1 MNEIVGGVGKLCSLV
16 LLTLVLFWDYTYYLH
31 IFQLNSYFPERYRRW
46 KEQNKDSL
54 KQKFPPVFWW
64 VLLGI
69 AGLLIGYEIWLGV
82 SGAAGSMTFLLLI
95 QVGFS
100 LWALCALLFRI
111 KTGERAKKPLVYTNR
126 IYRLYGAMLL
136 LLLLTDIILWG
147 LLQRFL
153 PVATWAGPEITRV
166 FFLFGSFLLPMA
178 ANFVLMPLEN
188 YFKQKYYRQA
198 QAVLAAQPDLIRIG
212 ITGSYGK
219 TSTKFIL
226 ENVLKQQYLTLVTP
240 HSYNTTLGVVRTLR
254 EYFSSQVEVFV
265 AEMGAKKPNDI
276 KEICDLVQPK
286 IGVITAVGP
295 QHLETFGTI
304 DQVIATKFELAEAVG
319 RNGVVIV
326 NADDPNVIL
335 GMERYPAV
343 NYLTYGEAANADVRI
358 SEVRVSVQGSSFT
371 VTYRGE
377 SRSYRTR
384 LLGKHNISN
393 LTAGIATG
401 LYLGIAP
408 EKINIGI
415 RETKPVEHRLELK
428 AQGDYYILD
437 DAFNANPVGANNALE
452 VLKSFEGGKRF
463 IMTPGMVE
471 LGSEDEQIHFDFGKH
486 MAECA
491 DVVILVGA
499 KKTEKIREGLLTA
512 GFPEAAVVVV
522 KDVFAGFAKVRE
534 MIGKGDVLLIEND
547 LPDNY

>member
-1 MNEIVGGVGKLCSLV
+1 MYEIIGKGLDFLLLL
-16 LLTLVLFWDYTYYLH
+16 LLTLLLFWDYTYYLH
-31 IFQLNSYFPERYRRW
+31 IFQLNSYFPERYQRW
-46 KEQNKDSL
+46 KAQNKEMLSR
-54 KQKFPPVFWW
+54 KFPIGFRLGLIVLSAAAFGLQGLQGRIVGVWPLKLVF
-64 VLLGI
+64 
-69 AGLLIGYEIWLGV
+69 
-82 SGAAGSMTFLLLI
+82 F
-95 QVGFS
+95 
-100 LWALCALLFRI
+100 LWALISLAFRF
-111 KTGERAKKPLVYTNR
+111 KNRERAKKPLVYTHR

-136 LLLLTDIILWG
+136 LLLLTEAVLWWILRLFW
-147 LLQRFL
+147 QRPAEALGMGSEIARIVFIFAAYFL
-153 PVATWAGPEITRV
+153 P
-166 FFLFGSFLLPMA
+166 LA
-178 ANFVLMPLEN
+178 ANYMLMPLEK

-198 QAVLAAQPDLIRIG
+198 QAILAGQPELIRIG

-219 TSTKFIL
+219 TSTKFVL

-254 EYFSSQVEVFV
+254 EYFSGQVEAFV
-265 AEMGAKKPNDI
+265 AEMGAKQPGDI
-276 KEICDLVQPK
+276 REICDLVRPQVA
-286 IGVITAVGP
+286 VITAVGP

-304 DQVIATKFELAEAVG
+304 DRVIATKFELAEAVG
-319 RNGVVIV
+319 KNGVVIV
-326 NADDPNVIL
+326 NADDANIVL

-343 NYLTYGEAANADVRI
+343 NYLTYGEAEEADVRI
-358 SEVRVSVQGSSFT
+358 SDIRVSVQGSSFT

-377 SRSYRTR
+377 SRSYQTR
-384 LLGKHNISN
+384 LLGQHNISN

-408 EKINIGI
+408 EKIGIGI
-415 RETKPVEHRLELK
+415 RETQPVEHRLELK

-471 LGSEDEQIHFDFGKH
+471 LGSEDEQIHFDFGRH
-486 MAECA
+486 MADCA
-491 DVVILVGA
+491 DAVILVGA
-499 KKTEKIREGLLTA
+499 RKTEKIKEGLLSA
-512 GFPEAAVVVV
+512 GFPEDAIFVV

-534 MIGKGDVLLIEND
+534 IIGRGDVLLIEND